1 MCVQK
6 RDVSNIYGL
15 RDTHGITSWRG
26 LAAYL
31 ARSLKAGRCPRLE
44 ECSYE
49 HRYTRCLKVVK
60 RSEVQ
65 HALEARFMLD
75 ESLAE
80 KMIDTLLTKALAHTH
95 RCGGGVQMLSFEA

>member
-1 MCVQK
+1 MRAQR

-15 RDTHGITSWRG
+15 RDAYGITSWRG

-31 ARSLKAGRCPRLE
+31 ARSLKVSRCPKLA
-44 ECSYE
+44 ECYYE
-49 HRYTRCLKVVK
+49 HRYTRCLKVVR

-65 HALEARFMLD
+65 HALESRFMLD

-95 RCGGGVQMLSFEA
+95 RCGGGVQMLSFET